1 MRTACSVWTM
11 VTAWN
16 FAYFRDMQHPL
27 IAPPV
32 PPAAAGPVVPEDQ
45 LLIELAGGNLEY
57 ASTRFR
63 GTARRLTP
71 NVVKFQ

>member
-16 FAYFRDMQHPL
+16 FAYFRDMQHLL

-45 LLIELAGGNLEY
+45 LLIELAGGQLRIRIDSFSRHC
-57 ASTRFR
+57 AAIDS
-63 GTARRLTP
+63 
-71 NVVKFQ
+71 